1 MQAERK
7 NISNL
12 QNLVTSSFSSYN
24 DLDKTMKHILTTLAL
39 TPLLAMLPTTGQ
51 AQKHN
56 LYINYAGS
64 FQINNDSRDG
74 NWSSRFYN
82 RHLRVEMKGHL
93 TDNLYYRF
101 RHRLN
106 KNATAMGGD
115 GFAKA
120 TDYMMVGWKINEQ
133 WAIQG
138 GKKNQALGSFE
149 YDEPTVFV
157 YQFSDIEDNV
167 DGSKAAINLLFN
179 ATPNQQFTA
188 EVCNTYNGKL
198 DEEFGADATVTNGTS
213 VASATTATTASSAT
227 ATPTLDTEKLET
239 ANTLLS
245 YNVGWNGTFCD
256 GKLQTR
262 WSYTLR
268 TQAKNKYSRFLRLG
282 QKLNLSKLQWYFD
295 YNMTYDDL
303 DRMGIATREVV
314 ATLDPTATNL
324 HVGKVLYQ
332 GCVTK
337 MFWQWANNWNLV
349 LKGMY
354 ETASLTKNEQFKN
367 YRKALG
373 YVGSIEYYPA
383 RKQQQDLRLFLAY
396 TGRKYIY
403 STKSQLSDYNTN
415 RIELGM
421 MYRLKLL

>member
-12 QNLVTSSFSSYN
+12 QNHVTSSFSSYN

-39 TPLLAMLPTTGQ
+39 TPLLAMLPTMGQ

-82 RHLRVEMKGHL
+82 RHLRIEMKGHL

-213 VASATTATTASSAT
+213 VASAITASSAT
-227 ATPTLDTEKLET
+227 ATPTLATEKLET

-268 TQAKNKYSRFLRLG
+268 TQAQNKYSRFLRLG

-303 DRMGIATREVV
+303 DRMGIATREVA
-314 ATLDPTATNL
+314 ATLAPTATNL

-396 TGRKYIY
+396 TGRQYIY

>member
-1 MQAERK
+1 M
-7 NISNL
+7 
-12 QNLVTSSFSSYN
+12 
-24 DLDKTMKHILTTLAL
+24 
-39 TPLLAMLPTTGQ
+39 
-51 AQKHN
+51 
-56 LYINYAGS
+56 
-64 FQINNDSRDG
+64 
-74 NWSSRFYN
+74 
-82 RHLRVEMKGHL
+82 
-93 TDNLYYRF
+93 
-101 RHRLN
+101 
-106 KNATAMGGD
+106 
-115 GFAKA
+115 
-120 TDYMMVGWKINEQ
+120 
-133 WAIQG
+133 
-138 GKKNQALGSFE
+138 
-149 YDEPTVFV
+149 
-157 YQFSDIEDNV
+157 
-167 DGSKAAINLLFN
+167 
-179 ATPNQQFTA
+179 
-188 EVCNTYNGKL
+188 
-198 DEEFGADATVTNGTS
+198 
-213 VASATTATTASSAT
+213 
-227 ATPTLDTEKLET
+227 
-239 ANTLLS
+239 
-245 YNVGWNGTFCD
+245 GWNGTFCD

-303 DRMGIATREVV
+303 DRMGIATREVA

-337 MFWQWANNWNLV
+337 MFWQCANNWNLV

-373 YVGSIEYYPA
+373 YVGSIEDYPA
-383 RKQQQDLRLFLAY
+383 RKHQQDVRLFLAY
-396 TGRKYIY
+396 TGRQYIY